1 MPLIKALDNLDTKL
15 GSGFPQNHKF
25 PRPNPDGSNKV
36 LLLLI
41 LDEDDADGTEVEYPV
56 LAVVFKWDDN
66 IEDVIDDVFVVDVD
80 EYERNMDLAILDLS
94 ISSVGQLTLA
104 LLADDCSVPVEVA
117 AMLLNMYFICGI

>member
-1 MPLIKALDNLDTKL
+1 M
-15 GSGFPQNHKF
+15 
-25 PRPNPDGSNKV
+25 
-36 LLLLI
+36 I

-80 EYERNMDLAILDLS
+80 EYERNIDFAILDLS

-104 LLADDCSVPVEVA
+104 LLADGCSVPVEVA
-117 AMLLNMYFICGI
+117 EMLLNMYFICGI